1 MRQQKCYPGQHDSE
15 NDDALKEDEHVGEVR
30 DGREPAVAEF
40 FGYKPFSKV
49 EDAAKPEELAGN
61 DQQEES
67 EERHVNKATPHVG
80 MYELESGPGQ
90 RQSGKD
96 GTLVSF

>member
-1 MRQQKCYPGQHDSE
+1 
-15 NDDALKEDEHVGEVR
+15 V
-30 DGREPAVAEF
+30 
-40 FGYKPFSKV
+40 
-49 EDAAKPEELAGN
+49 AAKPEELAAN

-67 EERHVNKATPHVG
+67 EERHVNKAPPHVG

-90 RQSGKD
+90 RQSGND